1 MTAQDEAVRDAMRG
15 AVSEARR
22 RARQATEVD
31 HQVRDKAVGVLV
43 TGGMS
48 VRKARRAV
56 GMTHRE
62 RAHASAQTAG
72 AVLRRWAERTGDR
85 IRGSR
90 YDVNSPMGPEDRQ
103 HLLAVHGAL
112 EEIWTVAS
120 ATTSPWHRE
129 GLESNLVIAR
139 HGCPVPDDRR
149 DLRQD
154 TPAAEFTNV
163 VTGEKVLVY
172 SFERWNGGP
181 DKDGRGTYRILR
193 IDKDGNQTPQSPVA
207 YGLAQN
213 ADRFGGGWSPA
224 APGDHSIF
232 ETLVAAIQTQ
242 LAIVPDAIG
251 ATPASE
257 LRAVR
262 RRRSQPD
269 LRRP

>member
-1 MTAQDEAVRDAMRG
+1 MAEQNDAVRDAMRG

-48 VRKARRAV
+48 VGKARRAV
-56 GMTHRE
+56 GMTRRE
-62 RAHASAQTAG
+62 RAHASAQMAG
-72 AVLRRWAERTGDR
+72 AVLRRWAERV
-85 IRGSR
+85 RGTK
-90 YDVNSPMGPEDRQ
+90 YGVNSPMGPEDRR

-120 ATTSPWHRE
+120 ATTSQWHSE
-129 GLESNLVIAR
+129 DGLHSDLVISR
-139 HGCPVPDDRR
+139 NGCPVPDDRQN
-149 DLRQD
+149 LRMD
-154 TPAAEFTNV
+154 TAAAEFTNV

-181 DKDGRGTYRILR
+181 GADGRGTYRILR
-193 IDKDGNQTPQSPVA
+193 IDGNGNQILQSPA
-207 YGLAQN
+207 DYGLGEN
-213 ADRFGGGWSPA
+213 AGRFGGGWSPP
-224 APGDHSIF
+224 APGDNSVF
-232 ETLVAAIQTQ
+232 EALVSAIQTQ

-262 RRRSQPD
+262 RRRAQPD